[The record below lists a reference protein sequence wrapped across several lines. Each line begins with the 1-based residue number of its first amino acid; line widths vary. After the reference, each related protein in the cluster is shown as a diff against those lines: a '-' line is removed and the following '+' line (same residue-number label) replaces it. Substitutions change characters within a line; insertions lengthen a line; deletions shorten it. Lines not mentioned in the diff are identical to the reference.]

1 MSPIDNQVGISGV
14 SNGLSMKVLF
24 LDQSGQLGGAEL
36 SLTDIAK
43 HFKNQGLVYLF
54 EDGPF
59 AVKLAAEQVPCQIR
73 QRPSLSISKD
83 SGLLQGLLSLRQL
96 FPLVRE
102 VAKMAQAYDLIYANT
117 QKALVVGAI
126 ASVLARKPLVYHLRD
141 ILSAE
146 HFSQMNRRVAITLA
160 NACATLVIANSQ
172 ATRQAFI
179 DAGGSP
185 QLIKVVFNGFDP
197 GQYQGQPPLRTALQE
212 QYPIQEGFWI
222 GHFSRFSPWKG
233 QHVLVDALQYL
244 DEEVQVLLVG
254 KALFGEDDYV
264 QSLQAKIQDHG
275 LQDRVHFLG
284 FRSDIPALM
293 ASCDLVA
300 HTSTSPE
307 PFGRVIIEAMLA
319 SCPVIAAKAG
329 GATELIDHGKTGWL
343 CPPND
348 PQQLAQ
354 MIGECQYQPQLRQ
367 KIANQA
373 RVQASQTF
381 SLEYTNQTISDL
393 LQQHVRRSTSS

>member
-1 MSPIDNQVGISGV
+1 
-14 SNGLSMKVLF
+14 MKVLF

-36 SLTDIAK
+36 SLTDVAK
-43 HFKNQGLVYLF
+43 HFRDQGLVYLF

-59 AVKLAAEQVPCQIR
+59 ATKLTAERVPCKVL
-73 QRPSLSISKD
+73 QRPRLSISKD
-83 SGLLQGLLSLRQL
+83 SGLLKGLLSIRQL
-96 FPLVRE
+96 LPLVGE
-102 VAKMAQAYDLIYANT
+102 VAKTAQTYDLIYANT

-126 ASVLARKPLVYHLRD
+126 ASILARKPLVYHLRD

-160 NACATLVIANSQ
+160 NTCATLVIANSQ

-179 DAGGSP
+179 EAGGNS
-185 QLIKVVFNGFDP
+185 QRIKVVYNGFAP
-197 GQYQGQPPLRTALQE
+197 EKYQSQPPLRTALQL
-212 QYPIQEGFWI
+212 QHNIQEGFWI

-244 DEEVQVLLVG
+244 GEEVQVLLVG
-254 KALFGEDDYV
+254 KALFGEDNYV
-264 QSLQAKIQDHG
+264 QFLQAKMQDYG

-319 SCPVIAAKAG
+319 GCPVVAAKAG
-329 GATELIDHGKTGWL
+329 GATELIEHGKTGWL
-343 CPPND
+343 CPPNN
-348 PQQLAQ
+348 PQKLAH
-354 MIGECQYQPQLRQ
+354 MIGECQRQPQLRQ
-367 KIANQA
+367 QIADQA

-381 SLEYTNQTISDL
+381 SLEHTNQTISGL